1 MGSRNSGVSALLGV
15 VCILFAGSAGVRG
28 QGLPDTMWIPVT
40 FYDYRADGSNPDF
53 QACCCG
59 VVTGQ
64 VKSTLSEDRKPLFNE
79 NILCNTHVEEWFRP
93 SGADG
98 PATNSQFGYN
108 PAAKRWEWTNLV
120 ARPGGT
126 AGEYVSTEYDP
137 SYDMATIVIYD
148 SLPFL
153 HVPSVGLGVYQ
164 FTRDAFFWI
173 DNRGFGN
180 EPGSEHNFGFAME
193 LHYDFTYQPGL
204 TFDFVGDD
212 DVWVFINDS
221 LVLDIG
227 GIHVQEPGS
236 FNVDNIPGLEV
247 GKSYGFDFFYAERH
261 TGQSTI
267 QVTTNLLTPMT
278 LELIVRND
286 TVTAGS
292 LTRVDAA
299 IRDSSGIR
307 QPEKESQ
314 TKWQLLDPSAPG
326 DTITNSSGAST
337 ELGGTKAYRRV
348 MVQAT
353 YQDPDDPDYTL
364 EGRAFV
370 YVGPGPAD
378 HVWIE
383 KLLSDSLTN
392 SLNAPD
398 TVERISV
405 SLNEDSA
412 TAYAV
417 LRDKYGNYVDL
428 ARSAQWSSESPS
440 KIGAKPTQGK
450 KWIGIVSRGT
460 GGQATD
466 SARITASQGGLKS
479 DKAWAVVEFKL
490 QVATPT
496 IYPPGGDFAGSITI
510 DSITSA
516 TDGAIIWYTTDGSTP
531 EPYESNTL
539 RYSRGETITISNNG
553 ETIVKAIATHT
564 DETRYNPSEMAQEVY
579 VNIDNVGPAITRVRY
594 YLANP
599 PGKTGNEWDTLI
611 VRFNEPVKA
620 AGLKGQ
626 SPSAVFSYFDFDDPG
641 FSEDRIFS
649 NWRYSDVTQ
658 RDLDTATAGVRSITI
673 LLGEGSMSLITPVED
688 SMQIKGG
695 TVADRYGNPSPAN
708 GAKVK
713 IEWGRDYSYVTK
725 SAPNPFVPGRDE
737 VPKAI
742 RDNID
747 QSGTTEPIPKQA
759 TIVQVSSVTRLDPKG
774 SYGYIYDAVGNQ
786 VSEKLSFF
794 PTGKNSKQFY
804 LFWDGRNRNNR
815 FVSSGTYLAMIYIKE
830 IDRDR
835 VSIKRQK
842 IGVKR

>member
-1 MGSRNSGVSALLGV
+1 
-15 VCILFAGSAGVRG
+15 
-28 QGLPDTMWIPVT
+28 
-40 FYDYRADGSNPDF
+40 
-53 QACCCG
+53 
-59 VVTGQ
+59 
-64 VKSTLSEDRKPLFNE
+64 
-79 NILCNTHVEEWFRP
+79 
-93 SGADG
+93 
-98 PATNSQFGYN
+98 
-108 PAAKRWEWTNLV
+108 
-120 ARPGGT
+120 
-126 AGEYVSTEYDP
+126 
-137 SYDMATIVIYD
+137 
-148 SLPFL
+148 
-153 HVPSVGLGVYQ
+153 
-164 FTRDAFFWI
+164 
-173 DNRGFGN
+173 
-180 EPGSEHNFGFAME
+180 ME
-193 LHYDFTYQPGL
+193 LHREFTYQPGL
-204 TFDFVGDD
+204 TFDFNGDD
-212 DVWVFINDS
+212 DVWVFVNNQ

-227 GIHVQEPGS
+227 GVHEAA
-236 FNVDNIPGLEV
+236 NDNFALDDYAEQLGLEQ
-247 GKSYGFDFFYAERH
+247 GKKYSFDFFYAERQ
-261 TGQSTI
+261 TSASTI
-267 QVTTNLLTPMT
+267 KITTNLLTPLT
-278 LELIVRND
+278 LELQVRND
-286 TVTAGS
+286 TVSAGS
-292 LTRVDAA
+292 LTRVDAV

-314 TKWQLLDPSAPG
+314 TTWQLLDPSAPG
-326 DTITNSSGAST
+326 DTITNLAGAST
-337 ELGGTKAYRRV
+337 ELGGTRAYRRV
-348 MVQAT
+348 IVKAT
-353 YQDPDDPDYTL
+353 YVDPEDPDYTL

-428 ARSAQWSSESPS
+428 ARSAQWSSESAS

-460 GGQATD
+460 GGQTTD

-496 IYPPGGDFAGSITI
+496 IYPPGGDFAGSITV

-516 TDGAIIWYTTDGSTP
+516 TDGAIIWYTTDGSDP
-531 EPYESNTL
+531 EPYGSNTL
-539 RYSRGETITISNNG
+539 RYSRGETITISNMG

-564 DETRYNPSEMAQEVY
+564 DETRYNPSGIAREVY
-579 VNIDNVGPAITRVRY
+579 VNIDNVGPEISRVRY

-599 PGKTGNEWDTLI
+599 PGKTGNQWDTLI
-611 VRFNEPVKA
+611 VRFNEPVEA

-641 FSEDRIFS
+641 LSEDKIFS

-658 RDLDTATAGVRSITI
+658 RDLDTATAGVRGITI
-673 LLGEGSMSLITPVED
+673 LLGDKGLITPVED
-688 SMQIKGG
+688 SMQIKEG

-725 SAPNPFVPGRDE
+725 SAPNPFVPGVDE
-737 VPKAI
+737 VPKVI

-830 IDRDR
+830 MGRDR